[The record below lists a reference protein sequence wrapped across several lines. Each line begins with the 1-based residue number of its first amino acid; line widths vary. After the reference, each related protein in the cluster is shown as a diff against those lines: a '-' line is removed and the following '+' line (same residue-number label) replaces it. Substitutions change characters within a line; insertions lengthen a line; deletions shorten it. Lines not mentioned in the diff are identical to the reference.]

1 MFFELRKIDCRV
13 STVLGLFRDIGD
25 VLLMVCYLRLISF
38 LTPVLVAAGALILF
52 VLFVLLEPKKKWSD
66 EEELLYSYFPPAL
79 FVVPLITHG
88 CVSCD
93 IAVTICLTSIPAI
106 PRLFASTRAKSLP
119 VLNSLML
126 ASVAVGSVTI
136 TCVTFGKVGLI
147 ESVGIWLWAPA
158 CCAQALIYLKNTVN
172 RWKAQLASQQRER
185 FEDLDA

>member
-38 LTPVLVAAGALILF
+38 LTPVLVAAGGLILF
-52 VLFVLLEPKKKWSD
+52 VLIVLLEPKRKISD
-66 EEELLYSYFPPAL
+66 EEELLYSYFMPAL

-88 CVSCD
+88 CVAGH
-93 IAVTICLTSIPAI
+93 IALTSILAM
-106 PRLFASTRAKSLP
+106 PRLIARAKAKSLP
-119 VLNSLML
+119 VLNSMML
-126 ASVAVGSVTI
+126 ASVAVGSVSI

-172 RWKAQLASQQRER
+172 RWKAQLASRQRER
-185 FEDLDA
+185 FEDQDAKGA